1 MFGTTGLWYRIFVV
15 PKGEAMGT
23 DRLSDSK
30 VRAAK
35 PKDKDYTLAD
45 GEGLELR
52 VSTSG
57 TRRWVFK
64 YYRPSDR
71 KRTNMAFGSYPGT
84 SLAAARERRRQA
96 RALLAEG
103 IDPKAHQLEQA
114 AIARLKHEA
123 STNTFERMAGEWME
137 LKRHK
142 VKPETAMRDWR
153 SLELYVLPFIGA
165 IPIDQIRAP
174 RVIEVLRPVE
184 ASGILDTLHRLC
196 RQINEIMN
204 YCVNHGL
211 LEANPCSAIRKVFK
225 TPTKTNMPTLK
236 PNELPGLM
244 ADIASGRIDPTTRC
258 QIEWSL
264 HTLVRPGESAGTRW
278 DEIDFEAKVWNIP
291 ADRMKMERPHRV
303 PLTPQAL
310 ALLER
315 MKPISGH
322 RPFVF
327 PGYRDPMGHINDQ
340 SANAALRRLGYG
352 GRLVAHGLRS
362 LGSTTLNEQGF
373 NPDAIEAAL
382 SHADDNEIRRAYN
395 RSDYFEQRVI
405 MMGWWSEHI
414 EQASQGSLSMAS
426 GFKALKVV
434 GD

>member
-1 MFGTTGLWYRIFVV
+1 MSKDKLT
-15 PKGEAMGT
+15 
-23 DRLSDSK
+23 DSK
-30 VRAAK
+30 LRTAK
-35 PKDKDYTLAD
+35 PEGKEYNLGD
-45 GEGLELR
+45 GDGLYLR
-52 VSTSG
+52 VKTNG
-57 TRRWVFK
+57 GKLWLFN
-64 YYRPSDR
+64 YYRPGD
-71 KRTNMAFGSYPGT
+71 KRRANLSFGPYPDVT
-84 SLAAARERRRQA
+84 LSAARERRRQA

-103 IDPKAHQLEQA
+103 IDPQLHQQEQV
-114 AIARLKHEA
+114 AIAQAKQEA
-123 STNTFERMAGEWME
+123 SANTFERMAAKWLE
-137 LKRHK
+137 LKRHD
-142 VKPETAMRDWR
+142 VSEAYAADSWR
-153 SLELYVLPFIGA
+153 SLELYVLPFIGSM
-165 IPIDQIRAP
+165 PIDQIRAP
-174 RVIEVLRPVE
+174 LVIELLRPLE
-184 ASGILDTLHRLC
+184 ADGKLETVRRLC
-196 RQINEIMN
+196 QRINEILD
-204 YCVNHGL
+204 YSVNHGL
-211 LEANPCSAIRKVFK
+211 LDANPCSAIRKVFK
-225 TPTKTNMPTLK
+225 KPTKKHMPTLK
-236 PNELPGLM
+236 PDELPLLM
-244 ADIASGRIDPTTRC
+244 ADIANGRLEHTTRC

-278 DEIDFEAKVWNIP
+278 DEIDLEAKVWNIP
-291 ADRMKMERPHRV
+291 DDRMKMDRPHRV

-327 PGYRDPMGHINDQ
+327 PGYRNPMGHINDQ
-340 SANAALRRLGYG
+340 SANAALKRLGYG

-414 EQASQGSLSMAS
+414 EQASQGSLSLAS